1 MTNIDKKL
9 MQLKAEQRAKTLK
22 KEQLRELIE
31 SSSSSIEDRIA
42 TFKTVMQTDQM
53 RFSSA
58 ITKMMKK
65 QS

>member
-22 KEQLRELIE
+22 DEQLRKLIE

-42 TFKTVMQTDQM
+42 TFKTVMHSDQM